1 MSTSNDIQ
9 TEPSSDRPLWLV
21 HIEQTIEEERDELF
35 SESPFYEIV
44 RDLLLA
50 PEDDSHAVSQA
61 VSRFYQLYAAGAE
74 ERSRKPPEYS
84 AGHYLNSIACV
95 AFETAREVPFNTYQH
110 DRLVEFLVGIKK
122 GAADEYDTK
131 DPKFV
136 YYRWGLE
143 TAADEHWNHGPVDA
157 LTQKRATEPELV
169 WTGSWIGIA
178 ALIAKLF
185 KEGLLDDDGP
195 RWITGDFVRAFKSNA
210 PGDVTIDIGR
220 QAQVLAVVNY
230 ILIAGEAYAK
240 EAKAPQRLHLA
251 VDANKWRLWAS
262 KLREVADVV
271 DQNAKWDLKERA
283 QKAYDKMVELYPEAF
298 EDEQQDM
305 GDPVAQVGILG

>member
-1 MSTSNDIQ
+1 
-9 TEPSSDRPLWLV
+9 
-21 HIEQTIEEERDELF
+21 
-35 SESPFYEIV
+35 
-44 RDLLLA
+44 
-50 PEDDSHAVSQA
+50 
-61 VSRFYQLYAAGAE
+61 
-74 ERSRKPPEYS
+74 
-84 AGHYLNSIACV
+84 
-95 AFETAREVPFNTYQH
+95 
-110 DRLVEFLVGIKK
+110 
-122 GAADEYDTK
+122 
-131 DPKFV
+131 
-136 YYRWGLE
+136 
-143 TAADEHWNHGPVDA
+143 
-157 LTQKRATEPELV
+157 
-169 WTGSWIGIA
+169 
-178 ALIAKLF
+178 
-185 KEGLLDDDGP
+185 
-195 RWITGDFVRAFKSNA
+195 VRAFKSNA

-305 GDPVAQVGILG
+305 GDPVAQVGILR